1 MKASQYLAAVF
12 GAAVLASACSS
23 TDAVSPAGRGF
34 TINNDIVAVNPSG
47 FAPLTAHI
55 HVETSVATKVALT
68 VVGRRGTASDVVK
81 AFDEL
86 GTTHDVPVLGLYP
99 DFSNTVRLT
108 FTDAGGTVLGRKE
121 YTAQTAALPPGVLPA
136 ITIDTKKPGLV
147 ASGMT
152 LVSYFGYLG
161 NSFPQTPFF
170 FDEFGDVRWYL
181 DFHASATLKNLFFDD
196 GIERLQNGNLYFGDV
211 NSGAI
216 YEVDM
221 LGRLINSWPLPG
233 YVFHHNVQEKP
244 NGNFLVTVTKS
255 GIATTEDF
263 IIEIDRATK
272 QIIRTWD
279 LRASLDP
286 TRRTLTGDATDW
298 IHVNAIVYD
307 PADSTIVI
315 SGRTQGVV
323 KLDATN
329 RVVWILGAHKGW
341 ATSGNGTALT
351 PFLLRPLDA
360 TGRPITDAAVLNGD
374 ANHADFEWNWYQHA
388 PLVMPN
394 GDVMLFD
401 NGGDNRNFSGRGQY
415 SRAVQYHIDAAAKT
429 VRQVWSYGKD
439 RGQATFSNIVSDVD
453 FLGPI
458 NHVIFSPGAVVN
470 GTKYGKVIEMD
481 YATKEIVFEA
491 TLTPLQ
497 TFFNITLHRTERL
510 PLYP

>member
-1 MKASQYLAAVF
+1 MKPSHYLAAALA
-12 GAAVLASACSS
+12 AAVLVSACGLLE
-23 TDAVSPAGRGF
+23 TVAPTIGRL
-34 TINNDIVAVNPSG
+34 TIRNDVVALNPSG
-47 FAPLTAHI
+47 FAPLSAQI
-55 HVETSVATKVALT
+55 HVETSIESKVALT
-68 VVGRRGTASDVVK
+68 VVGRRGSASDVVK
-81 AFDEL
+81 SFEDL
-86 GTTHDVPVLGLYP
+86 GTTHDVPVLGLYA
-99 DFSNTVRLT
+99 DYNNTVRLT
-108 FTDAGGTVLGRKE
+108 FTDASGAVLGRKD
-121 YTAQTAALPPGVLPA
+121 YAVQTAALPIGVLPA
-136 ITIDTKKPGLV
+136 ITIDVKRAGLF

-152 LVSYFGYLG
+152 LVSYFGYQG
-161 NSFPQTPFF
+161 SSFPQTPFF

-181 DFHASATLKNLFFDD
+181 DFHTSAILKGLYFDD
-196 GIERLQNGNLYFGDV
+196 GLTRLQNGNLYFDDV
-211 NSGAI
+211 NSGAV

-221 LGRLINSWPLPG
+221 LGRVLNSWPLPG

-307 PADSTIVI
+307 PSDSTIIV
-315 SGRTQGVV
+315 SGRTQAVV

-341 ATSGNGTALT
+341 TTSGNGTPLAPL
-351 PFLLRPLDA
+351 LLRPLDA
-360 TGRPITDAAVLNGD
+360 SGRPITDAAVLNGD
-374 ANHADFEWNWYQHA
+374 ANHPDFEWNWYQHA
-388 PLVMPN
+388 PLVMLN

-415 SRAVQYHIDAAAKT
+415 SRAVQYRIDAAAKT
-429 VRQVWSYGKD
+429 VRQVWSYGKE
-439 RGQATFSNIVSDVD
+439 RGPATFSNIVSDVD
-453 FLGPI
+453 FLGPL
-458 NHVIFSPGAVVN
+458 NHVIVSPGAVVN
-470 GTKYGKVIEMD
+470 GTKYGKVIEVD
-481 YATKEIVFEA
+481 YATKEVVFEA